1 MCSLLYNK
9 GTLDASRKLAQT
21 GEPTHLLYD
30 ECLQLFQSAHLATA
44 RLPPGFKYS
53 DPYVGGLCLSP
64 RLGSIGPTCTFTVK
78 SRNDNAVPGARA
90 GYLMSKMTWNSE
102 VFSVTSCRLLLVG
115 FSALYWE
122 PSGEV
127 SRPR

>member
-1 MCSLLYNK
+1 MQLESTYSELFCSETVFALDSACHSFAHLLFNK
-9 GTLDASRKLAQT
+9 GILDASRKLSQT

-64 RLGSIGPTCTFTVK
+64 RF
-78 SRNDNAVPGARA
+78 
-90 GYLMSKMTWNSE
+90 
-102 VFSVTSCRLLLVG
+102 
-115 FSALYWE
+115 
-122 PSGEV
+122 GEH
-127 SRPR
+127 